1 MHHVNKY
8 ISIPVRGSFV
18 GSISYSHSM
27 IDQETLLP
35 DDIRAALPGPEAVL
49 GHAVSVDGGRW
60 RRALTDRGL
69 PPVAGKLADE
79 GRTTVTRQE
88 VFDRGDRE
96 MSVENAFQLLYYSLA
111 WGLGTRASRFH
122 QRLDGLAGRQD
133 SAGELLVSAWTSVR
147 NGDPTMEA
155 YSLLTTN
162 RGAGQIPW
170 FGPAFSTKF
179 LYFAQGS
186 APAPRHVIL
195 DQVVS
200 RNLRR
205 DAWPDAP
212 TAGWWPET
220 YQRYCTLLTHWA
232 VQATDDPTVQ
242 RTVRADEI
250 ELALFRRR
258 PAT

>member
-1 MHHVNKY
+1 
-8 ISIPVRGSFV
+8 
-18 GSISYSHSM
+18 M
-27 IDQETLLP
+27 INEEASLP
-35 DDIRAALPGPEAVL
+35 DDVLATLPGTDAVL
-49 GHAVSVDGGRW
+49 DQEVDVDGERW
-60 RRALTDRGL
+60 RRTLIDRDL
-69 PPVAGKLADE
+69 PAITGKLADG

-88 VFDRGDRE
+88 VFDLGDQDPT
-96 MSVENAFQLLYYSLA
+96 VENAFQLLYYSLA
-111 WGLGTRASRFH
+111 WGLGTRASRLH
-122 QRLDGLAGRQD
+122 QRLDGLAKHQNTA
-133 SAGELLVSAWTSVR
+133 SELLVSAWTAVR
-147 NGDPTMEA
+147 NGDPTAEA

-162 RGAGQIPW
+162 RGGGRIPW

-186 APAPRHVIL
+186 AAAPRHLIL

-205 DAWPDAP
+205 DAWLQAP

-232 VQATDDPTVQ
+232 TQASESPGVQ

-250 ELALFRRR
+250 ELALFRR
-258 PAT
+258 PTS

>member
-1 MHHVNKY
+1 
-8 ISIPVRGSFV
+8 
-18 GSISYSHSM
+18 M
-27 IDQETLLP
+27 IYEEALLP
-35 DDIRAALPGPEAVL
+35 DDVLTTLPGKEVVL
-49 GHAVSVDGGRW
+49 GHAVAVDGERW
-60 RRALTDRGL
+60 RRALVDRGL
-69 PPVAGKLADE
+69 PVIDGKLADG

-88 VFDRGDRE
+88 VFDLGDQDPTG
-96 MSVENAFQLLYYSLA
+96 ENAFQLLYYSLA
-111 WGLGTRASRFH
+111 WGLGTRASRLH
-122 QRLDGLAGRQD
+122 QRLDGLAKHQD
-133 SAGELLVSAWTSVR
+133 TAGELLVSAWTSVR
-147 NGDPTMEA
+147 NGDPTAEA

-162 RGAGQIPW
+162 RGAGRIPW

-186 APAPRHVIL
+186 TVTPRHLIL

-212 TAGWWPET
+212 TAGWWPKT

-232 VQATDDPTVQ
+232 TQASENPNMQ

-250 ELALFRRR
+250 ELALFRRS
-258 PAT
+258 PTT